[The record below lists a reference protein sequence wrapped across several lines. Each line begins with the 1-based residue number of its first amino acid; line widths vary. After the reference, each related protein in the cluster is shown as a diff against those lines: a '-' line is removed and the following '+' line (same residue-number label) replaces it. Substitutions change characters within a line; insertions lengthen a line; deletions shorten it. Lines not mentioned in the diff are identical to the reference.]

1 MINISHSLAIIA
13 VVALCTAFLRYAPFL
28 VFAGRKTVPAWI
40 TYLGKFLPP
49 AIMTTLVFY
58 CLRNIEFLKGNFGV
72 PEIIATGLVI
82 ILHSWKKNIL
92 LTVAAGTILYMVMV
106 QSRIF

>member
-13 VVALCTAFLRYAPFL
+13 VVAICTLVLRATPFI
-28 VFAGRKTVPAWI
+28 VFGNRKVIPAWI
-40 TYLGKFLPP
+40 TYLGKYLPP

-58 CLRNIEFLKGNFGV
+58 CLRCINFFEANYGI
-72 PEIIATGLVI
+72 PELVATILVI

-92 LTVAAGTILYMVMV
+92 LTVAVSTICYMVMV
-106 QSRIF
+106 QFLF